1 MGGAVRRRGLLLA
14 AAVLPALLALLA
26 VLVLGKVLQPNLL
39 LARRYP
45 VWGVDVSR
53 YQGTVDWQKMAEQGV
68 GFAFIK
74 ATEGSGTVDGQFE
87 ANFRGA
93 AEAGIP
99 SGAYH
104 FFSFDS
110 APEAQAEHFIGTV
123 GALSGRLPPVVDAE
137 YYGGYFADPPPKE
150 TVRRNLRRLLELLE
164 AEYGAAPILYT
175 TYPFYIRYLR
185 GAFDDVPLWLRNV
198 YTPPL
203 PGQEWLFWQYTDTA
217 RLDGYDGEEPNIDR
231 NVFSGSRQQ
240 LQALLLP

>member
-1 MGGAVRRRGLLLA
+1 MGGAVRRRRLLLA
-14 AAVLPALLALLA
+14 AAALPALLALLA
-26 VLVLGKVLQPNLL
+26 GLVLGKVLQPNLL

-45 VWGVDVSR
+45 VWGVDVSH

-74 ATEGSGTVDGQFE
+74 ATEGS
-87 ANFRGA
+87 
-93 AEAGIP
+93 
-99 SGAYH
+99 
-104 FFSFDS
+104 
-110 APEAQAEHFIGTV
+110 

-164 AEYGAAPILYT
+164 AEYGATPILYT

-185 GAFDDVPLWLRNV
+185 GEFDDVPLWLRNV